1 MGETQKIKIKDQI
14 NSSLESNLAAA
25 DFFDDLNQLSESKIV
40 IDFENIVFMS
50 RSFTQEYLSQ
60 KIKTQKDIK
69 EVNISKDILPIFKMV
84 EKSGINAAFFCLQF
98 FRLW

>member
-14 NSSLESNLAAA
+14 NSSLESNIAAA
-25 DFFDDLNQLSESKIV
+25 EFFDDLNQLSESKIE

-69 EVNISKDILPIFKMV
+69 EVNISKDILPIFRMV
-84 EKSGINAAFFCLQF
+84 EKSFGIS
-98 FRLW
+98 